1 MARTVSGLI
10 YIVAADLLKRDK
22 KSFFLVLSRFAP
34 PADTEQL
41 EGVSAALAMGKEVG
55 VGEMTFHDPGSD
67 DFGQAEGSSRP
78 VLFVGLETLAL
89 RLDGWIGRRSG
100 DGGSLVKVASVA
112 SALDLLGERDFEAI
126 LVDGR
131 LGETPLLQLLRH
143 LQAWNDPTP
152 VVLLAGPE
160 ELDLAARGL
169 REGACDLLL
178 RGSLDGDSLAR
189 SLRYA
194 TGVRRAAVRAK
205 EMEGLNRELRL
216 LLASVLAMSEDA
228 LLAVRGGDLRVVYA
242 SGAAARLFGQRSDAL
257 VHQQLEALIGGESA
271 DGFAGVE
278 RLLRS
283 GEPTAGY
290 RVRLRGPGGGVAA
303 TLSTRPVYGGS
314 ALEPDMVAVR
324 LQPEASIPARRGA
337 PVELQDA
344 CGDGLLDSLAMILSY
359 SGALLLSLPATDRRR
374 EMVQGVRN
382 AAERGLALTRVLR
395 GAIST
400 GDG

>member
-1 MARTVSGLI
+1 
-10 YIVAADLLKRDK
+10 
-22 KSFFLVLSRFAP
+22 
-34 PADTEQL
+34 
-41 EGVSAALAMGKEVG
+41 
-55 VGEMTFHDPGSD
+55 MTFRDPGSD
-67 DFGQAEGSSRP
+67 HLGQAEGASRP
-78 VLFVGLETLAL
+78 VLFVGFETLGL
-89 RLDGWIGRRSG
+89 RLEGWLGRRPG
-100 DGGSLVKVASVA
+100 DGTALVKVASAA
-112 SALDLLGERDFEAI
+112 SALDLLGEREFEAL

-178 RGSLDGDSLAR
+178 RGSLDGDSLTR

-194 TGVRRAAVRAK
+194 AGVRRAAVRAS

-216 LLASVLAMSEDA
+216 LLAAVLGMSDDA
-228 LLAVRGGDLRVVYA
+228 LLGVRGGDLRIAYA
-242 SGAAARLFGQRSDAL
+242 SGAAARLYGQRADAL
-257 VHQQLEALIGGESA
+257 VHQQLEALLESSGSPE
-271 DGFAGVE
+271 GFADIE

-283 GEPTAGY
+283 GEPVAGF
-290 RVRLRGPGGGVAA
+290 RVRLRGPGGGGAA
-303 TLSTRPVYGGS
+303 TISARPVHSGGT
-314 ALEPDMVAVR
+314 LDPDMLVIR

-337 PVELQDA
+337 PLELQDA
-344 CGDGLLDSLAMILSY
+344 CAEGLLDSLAMILSY
-359 SGALLLSLPATDRRR
+359 SGALLLSLSAADRRR

-395 GAIST
+395 GTVTT
-400 GDG
+400 GDD